1 MSVVTLQSEL
11 IHYEVLGRGRPLI
24 FLHGW
29 VGSWRY
35 WVPTMQA
42 ASMGYRAYALDL
54 WGFGDTA
61 KRPEMY
67 SLEKQVDLLNSF
79 LDALGIGRIAI
90 IGHGLG
96 AVVGL
101 LYTAKYGSVVDRLMF
116 TGLPVETGSAS
127 ARLRSAPATELAEW
141 LLGKLPA
148 MDSARAEAPKADA
161 LAISTSFDN
170 LELLNPL
177 ETIQKLTTPCLL
189 VHGQADPAIQFPA
202 VEILNTLPE
211 QTHYITFEQ
220 SGHFPMLDEA
230 SKYNRLLGDFLAL
243 ASGESPRQLQLKRN
257 GSGAYGDLDGKM
269 P

>member
-1 MSVVTLQSEL
+1 MSVVTLQGEL

-42 ASMGYRAYALDL
+42 ASMGYRAYAIDL

-61 KRPEMY
+61 KRPEKY
-67 SLEKQVDLLNSF
+67 SLEQQVELLNSF
-79 LDALGIGRIAI
+79 MDALGIGRIAV

-96 AVVGL
+96 AIVGL
-101 LYTAKYGSVVDRLMF
+101 LYAARVGSVVDRVMF
-116 TGLPVETGSAS
+116 TGLPIEANSIST
-127 ARLRSAPATELAEW
+127 RLRAASTSELAEW

-148 MDSARAEAPKADA
+148 MDGARAEAPKADP
-161 LAISTSFDN
+161 LAISTSIDN
-170 LELLNPL
+170 LQLLNPL
-177 ETIQKLTTPCLL
+177 EMMQKLATPCLL
-189 VHGQADPAIQFPA
+189 VQGQVDPAIQFPA
-202 VEILNTLPE
+202 ADILNTLPQ

-243 ASGESPRQLQLKRN
+243 ASNESPRDLQLKEEWKRRVR
-257 GSGAYGDLDGKM
+257 
-269 P
+269 